1 MEGSSKFE
9 STIMQ
14 SHLMFLQPKVLLNEE
29 LLPCASVLKYD
40 ITYKSD
46 TGELDTYPLLQS
58 ECSAGEC
65 SHSFNVSVDGSASQY
80 SVSVTAVGLGIE
92 VTSDTKTVGR

>member
-1 MEGSSKFE
+1 
-9 STIMQ
+9 MQ
-14 SHLMFLQPKVLLNEE
+14 SHLMFLQPQVLLNEK
-29 LLPCASVLKYD
+29 LLPCASVLEYD
-40 ITYKSD
+40 ITYQSD
-46 TGELDTYPLLQS
+46 TGELDTYPLLPS

-65 SHSFNVSVDGSASQY
+65 SHSFNVPVDGSASQY